1 MKTRCVREVVW
12 QRNAKAERWGSWR
25 RSPDEQRDSSLLE
38 IVAMADKVYLTP
50 TPGSSGHR
58 GGGGEEEE
66 EAETLFRLQTV
77 VTGKYLESCEET
89 G

>member
-50 TPGSSGHR
+50 TPGSSGHQ
-58 GGGGEEEE
+58 GGGEEEE
-66 EAETLFRLQTV
+66 EETLFCLQIV
-77 VTGKYLESCEET
+77 VTEKYLENCEET

>member
-1 MKTRCVREVVW
+1 
-12 QRNAKAERWGSWR
+12 
-25 RSPDEQRDSSLLE
+25 
-38 IVAMADKVYLTP
+38 MADKVYLTP

-89 G
+89 GWLRVPREGYAGPVQMFEINFLPSKQPLTHIQLNLNTQWSH

>member
-1 MKTRCVREVVW
+1 MCVGGGMVGEMKTRCVREVVW

-50 TPGSSGHR
+50 TPGSWGHQE
-58 GGGGEEEE
+58 GGQGTE
-66 EAETLFRLQTV
+66 
-77 VTGKYLESCEET
+77 KYLENCEET